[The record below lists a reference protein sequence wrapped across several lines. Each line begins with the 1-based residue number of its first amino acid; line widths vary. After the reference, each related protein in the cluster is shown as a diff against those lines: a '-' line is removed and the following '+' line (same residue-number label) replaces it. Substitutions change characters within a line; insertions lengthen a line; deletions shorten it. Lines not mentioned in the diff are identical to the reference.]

1 MVRTV
6 HPIALILLTLLC
18 LDISFVA
25 IAQDD
30 EDDNSKS
37 IRAER
42 FVKGRPADK
51 TATSGVYRR
60 VAKPPN
66 EGSASVRAKGMDLA
80 QLGVTVWRFRPS
92 VSADKTKELV
102 EEEEGRSSEWTL
114 ERVEEG
120 TPLTPG
126 QRVRLSIESLSR
138 NGYLYVIDREGYA
151 DHTLGDPVLI
161 FPTQKSAATNYV
173 QAGRLIYIP
182 SATGRFRIKPSES
195 SKEHVAEVLTLIV
208 SPTPLFRADQLGQ
221 TRTPLARAQIEEWE
235 KRWDAVAWKF
245 ELDGGA
251 GQAMTPAEQVAARQN
266 AALLKQNDPAPQ
278 TVFQIATKPSEPL
291 MVTVPLRFA
300 NRN

>member
-6 HPIALILLTLLC
+6 HPIALVLLSLLC
-18 LDISFVA
+18 LEMPFVA

-42 FVKGRPADK
+42 FVRSRPADK
-51 TATSGVYRR
+51 SPTSGVYRR

-66 EGSASVRAKGMDLA
+66 EGSASVRAKGLDLA

-151 DHTLGDPVLI
+151 DHTLGDPILI

-221 TRTPLARAQIEEWE
+221 TRTPLGRALHE
-235 KRWDAVAWKF
+235 RPVGSRDRAVC
-245 ELDGGA
+245 
-251 GQAMTPAEQVAARQN
+251 
-266 AALLKQNDPAPQ
+266 
-278 TVFQIATKPSEPL
+278 
-291 MVTVPLRFA
+291 
-300 NRN
+300 